1 MTYDDVDIRRVMA
14 NLVVLREA
22 RRMNSV
28 DDPNWIYRVV
38 GYERAMRKIET
49 MVSETE
55 RSNIQYGDFME
66 HKVAGPSIMAVI
78 EYVVRK
84 DVNHP
89 SVDVFLQTNDSTL
102 SSYYG
107 AYFDTYMQ
115 RTNNK
120 MDGDLENIKEKT
132 VIHLRFVRRM
142 TLKVVYSVV
151 VVINSVLHAV
161 LGRFWVSP

>member
-28 DDPNWIYRVV
+28 DDPKWIYRVA
-38 GYERAMRKIET
+38 GYERAMCKIET

-55 RSNIQYGDFME
+55 QSKIQYGDFME

-84 DVNHP
+84 DANHP
-89 SVDVFLQTNDSTL
+89 SVDVFLQTNDNTL